1 VGVVE
6 LREAIGG
13 HQLVLVDTPIFSY
26 HLSDHPRYAP
36 LTAVILEAIESGKVR
51 GLTSTV
57 TVAEILTLPAQAGD
71 RQAMQDYEL
80 FLTSFPN
87 LQLAPLDVVLARET
101 ALVRAATGLRTP
113 DAVQVAAA
121 RLYGAD
127 AIITNDH
134 RWAARVTAPPLIL
147 LDAYLPQ
154 PKEYGTP

>member
-1 VGVVE
+1 MGIE
-6 LREAIGG
+6 
-13 HQLVLVDTPIFSY
+13 QLEETMGAHRLLLVDTPVFSY

-36 LTAVILEAIESGKVR
+36 LTAVILAAIETGRVA
-51 GLTSTV
+51 GLISTV

-71 RQAMQDYEL
+71 QQAMQDYEL

-87 LQLAPLDVVLARET
+87 LRLAPLDLPLARET

-127 AIITNDH
+127 AIVTNDH
-134 RWAARVTAPPLIL
+134 RWAARVTSPVVYL
-147 LDAYLPQ
+147 LDSYLP
-154 PKEYGTP
+154 